1 MITSV
6 LFVDSDAEALARIK
20 AAIEQA
26 GDYEAK
32 VFVTGKAALE
42 YASRHPPALA
52 VISLNVT
59 DISPVVLA
67 ETLRHIRPGL
77 PLLLRVPDEAD
88 EQDTGAIGPNAVV
101 RGPYTARTLLP
112 LLEEASR
119 SGPSQEGEIATA
131 AAEPPEEGLPSAA
144 PPEQEDAQEEHDTRS
159 VPTVDS
165 PAMRQY
171 LATADPHDDAATF
184 GEVLESLE
192 PDMADQQD
200 DTFKAL
206 VDSLR
211 APVEKTSLPERQRR
225 PLARLSERATAPDE
239 DNTPPPTEA
248 PAESEDVFARLAA
261 EEPPLPALE
270 DTGTVRDLM
279 GIANPNFTA
288 EPPPDGVDIPD
299 DMFPDASELPLSEA
313 ERELLRELAA
323 AGPPKAESRQQGR
336 ETQELPDEK
345 LIPMPEP
352 LKNRLETGDPVPQEL
367 PGSSSVAPRPEASGP
382 QDAPEGQTDAA
393 TLAVQLTQH
402 TLESLAQA
410 TMLLRDGKIVAS
422 AGALPEDDV
431 EALAAMIDCAAVLQ
445 DGGIKMR
452 FLSLPQT
459 RTNYMVVSTPTVEDM
474 VLAMVFTED
483 VHLRNVRQQTRE
495 MLQALMVAAR
505 QEEETPPAGP
515 EDTASLQAAPAAD
528 AETGVEAAPE
538 PAQAEGA
545 PPPAGEAADQPA
557 QAQEAAAPGNH
568 EAAKAAPAVDPET
581 LVKYACVWL
590 LRDPQAALDSEL
602 IQALPDWLEASIT
615 ARQWLAEQVDVQPT
629 YISVVVSI
637 PPGEAPSE
645 IVQALM
651 TETAERILTARPIL
665 AAGASEL
672 WADAYYVV
680 APGRPLSQD
689 EIEDFISYQRKH

>member
-59 DISPVVLA
+59 DVSPLALA

-112 LLEEASR
+112 LLQEALR
-119 SGPSQEGEIATA
+119 SGPSQEGEAATA
-131 AAEPPEEGLPSAA
+131 AAEPPEERLQNAA
-144 PPEQEDAQEEHDTRS
+144 PPEQEGAQEEHDTRS

-239 DNTPPPTEA
+239 DDAAPPTEA
-248 PAESEDVFARLAA
+248 PAESEEVFARLAA

-279 GIANPNFTA
+279 GIANPNFSA

-336 ETQELPDEK
+336 ETQEPPDEK

-352 LKNRLETGDPVPQEL
+352 LKNRLEADDPASPEP
-367 PGSSSVAPRPEASGP
+367 PGSSQPEASGP

-422 AGALPEDDV
+422 AGALPEGDM

-515 EDTASLQAAPAAD
+515 EDAASLPAAPAAD

-538 PAQAEGA
+538 PAEAEGT
-545 PPPAGEAADQPA
+545 PPPAEEAADQPA
-557 QAQEAAAPGNH
+557 QAGEAAAPGNH
-568 EAAKAAPAVDPET
+568 GAAQAAPAVDPET

-615 ARQWLAEQVDVQPT
+615 ARQWLAEQVDAQPT

-645 IVQALM
+645 VVQALM

-665 AAGASEL
+665 AASASEL